1 MLNIQNYSASPRPGL
16 AAERPQAT
24 AASDHVE
31 TTAAPPVTEPRGA
44 DIISLSQAATKA
56 QQVQQTLRSTLPV
69 SEENNDER
77 TLARQQ
83 LTSSL
88 NALAKSGVSLSAEQ
102 NESLRSAFSA
112 PALALFS
119 ASSMAQPKATIS
131 DVKIWEMISDSIS
144 AIGDNYLG
152 VYENVVA
159 VYTDFYQAFSD
170 ILSKMGGWLL
180 PGKDGN
186 TVKLDVTSL
195 KNDLNSLISKY
206 DQTNK
211 NTILFPTQTG
221 SSVKG
226 ATEAEARQWLS
237 DLNLPDSCLKST
249 SSGYV
254 VIVDLAPLRKMVTD
268 ITGLG
273 AAGSDSKLEMDNAKY
288 QAWQSGFKAQEEN
301 LKTTLQTLTQKYS
314 NANSLYDNLV
324 KVLSSTIS
332 SSLETAKSF
341 LQG

>member
-1 MLNIQNYSASPRPGL
+1 MLNIQNYSSSPRPGL

-31 TTAAPPVTEPRGA
+31 ITAAPSTAEHRGA

-56 QQVQQTLRSTLPV
+56 QQAQQTLRSTLPI

-102 NESLRSAFSA
+102 NKGLRSAFSA

-119 ASSMAQPKATIS
+119 TAPMVQPRTTIS
-131 DVKIWEMISDSIS
+131 DAEIWDMVSQNIS

-195 KNDLNSLISKY
+195 KNGLNNLINKY
-206 DQTNK
+206 NQINK
-211 NTILFPTQTG
+211 NTILFPAQSG
-221 SSVKG
+221 G

-237 DLNLPDSCLKST
+237 ELNLPDSCLKST
-249 SSGYV
+249 GSGYV
-254 VIVDLAPLRKMVTD
+254 VTVDLTPLRKMVQD
-268 ITGLG
+268 IDGLG
-273 AAGSDSKLEMDNAKY
+273 KPGDDSKLEMDNAKY
-288 QAWQSGFKAQEEN
+288 QAWQAGSKAQEEK

>member
-1 MLNIQNYSASPRPGL
+1 MLNIQNYSASPRAGIV
-16 AAERPQAT
+16 AERPQT
-24 AASDHVE
+24 TSASDRIE
-31 TTAAPPVTEPRGA
+31 ITATPSTTEHRGA

-56 QQVQQTLRSTLPV
+56 QQAQQTLRSTLPV

-102 NESLRSAFSA
+102 TEGLRSAFSA

-119 ASSMAQPKATIS
+119 TAPMAQPRATIS
-131 DVKIWEMISDSIS
+131 DAEIWDMVSQNIS

-170 ILSKMGGWLL
+170 ILSKMGGWLS
-180 PGKDGN
+180 PGNDGN
-186 TVKLDVTSL
+186 TVKLNVDALKSEIRSLVNKYNQVT
-195 KNDLNSLISKY
+195 
-206 DQTNK
+206 K
-211 NTILFPTQTG
+211 NTILFPSQTG
-221 SSVKG
+221 SGVTTTTR
-226 ATEAEARQWLS
+226 AEAEQWIKE
-237 DLNLPDSCLKST
+237 LNLPDSCLKASG
-249 SSGYV
+249 SGYV
-254 VIVDLAPLRKMVTD
+254 VLVDTGPLNKMITD
-268 ITGLG
+268 LNGIGS
-273 AAGSDSKLEMDNAKY
+273 GSDLELDNAKY

>member
-1 MLNIQNYSASPRPGL
+1 MLNIQNYSASPHPGIV
-16 AAERPQAT
+16 AERPQT
-24 AASDHVE
+24 PSASEHVE
-31 TTAAPPVTEPRGA
+31 TAVVPSTTEPRGA
-44 DIISLSQAATKA
+44 DIISLSQAAAKA
-56 QQVQQTLRSTLPV
+56 QQAQQTLRLTLPV

-88 NALAKSGVSLSAEQ
+88 NALAKLGVSLSAEQ
-102 NESLRSAFSA
+102 HEGLRNAFSA

-119 ASSMAQPKATIS
+119 TAPMAQPRTTIS
-131 DVKIWEMISDSIS
+131 DAEIWDMVSQNIS

-170 ILSKMGGWLL
+170 ILSKMGGWLS

-186 TVKLDVTSL
+186 TVKLNVNAL
-195 KNDLNSLISKY
+195 KSEISNLINKY
-206 DQTNK
+206 NQINK
-211 NTILFPTQTG
+211 NTILFPSQTG
-221 SSVKG
+221 SGVTT
-226 ATEAEARQWLS
+226 ATKAEAEQWIKE
-237 DLNLPDSCLKST
+237 LNLPDSCLKS
-249 SSGYV
+249 SGSGFV
-254 VIVDLAPLRKMVTD
+254 VLVDMGPLDKMVSD
-268 ITGLG
+268 LNGI
-273 AAGSDSKLEMDNAKY
+273 GSGSALELDNAKY

>member
-1 MLNIQNYSASPRPGL
+1 MLNIQNYSASPRAGVV
-16 AAERPQAT
+16 AERPQT
-24 AASDHVE
+24 TSASDRIE
-31 TTAAPPVTEPRGA
+31 ITATPSTTEHRGA

-56 QQVQQTLRSTLPV
+56 QQAQQTLRSTLPV

-102 NESLRSAFSA
+102 TEGLRSAFSA

-119 ASSMAQPKATIS
+119 TAPMAQPRATIS
-131 DVKIWEMISDSIS
+131 DAEIWDMVSQNIS

-170 ILSKMGGWLL
+170 ILSKMGGWLS

-186 TVKLDVTSL
+186 TVKLNVDALKSEIRSLVNKYNQVT
-195 KNDLNSLISKY
+195 
-206 DQTNK
+206 K
-211 NTILFPTQTG
+211 NTILFPSQTG
-221 SSVKG
+221 SGVTT
-226 ATEAEARQWLS
+226 ATRAEAEQWIKE
-237 DLNLPDSCLKST
+237 LNLPDSCLKASG
-249 SSGYV
+249 SGYV
-254 VIVDLAPLRKMVTD
+254 VLVDTGPLNKMITD
-268 ITGLG
+268 LNGIGS
-273 AAGSDSKLEMDNAKY
+273 GSDLELDNAKY

>member
-31 TTAAPPVTEPRGA
+31 ITAAPSTAEHRGA

-56 QQVQQTLRSTLPV
+56 QQAQQTLRSTLPI

-102 NESLRSAFSA
+102 NKGLRSAFSA

-119 ASSMAQPKATIS
+119 TAPMVQPRTTIS
-131 DVKIWEMISDSIS
+131 DAEIWDMVSQNIS

-195 KNDLNSLISKY
+195 KMI
-206 DQTNK
+206 
-211 NTILFPTQTG
+211 
-221 SSVKG
+221 
-226 ATEAEARQWLS
+226 
-237 DLNLPDSCLKST
+237 
-249 SSGYV
+249 
-254 VIVDLAPLRKMVTD
+254 
-268 ITGLG
+268 
-273 AAGSDSKLEMDNAKY
+273 
-288 QAWQSGFKAQEEN
+288 
-301 LKTTLQTLTQKYS
+301 
-314 NANSLYDNLV
+314 
-324 KVLSSTIS
+324 
-332 SSLETAKSF
+332 
-341 LQG
+341 

>member
-16 AAERPQAT
+16 VAERPQT
-24 AASDHVE
+24 TSASEHVE
-31 TTAAPPVTEPRGA
+31 ITAAPATTEHRGA
-44 DIISLSQAATKA
+44 DIITLSQAATKA
-56 QQVQQTLRSTLPV
+56 QQAQQTLRSTLPV

-88 NALAKSGVSLSAEQ
+88 HALTKSGVSLSAEQ
-102 NESLRSAFSA
+102 NEGLRSAFSA
-112 PALALFS
+112 PAVALFS
-119 ASSMAQPKATIS
+119 TAPMAQPRVTIS
-131 DVKIWEMISDSIS
+131 DAEIWDMVSQNIS

-170 ILSKMGGWLL
+170 ILSKMGSWLA

-186 TVKLDVTSL
+186 TVKLNVDTLKSEIRSLVNKYNQVT
-195 KNDLNSLISKY
+195 
-206 DQTNK
+206 K
-211 NTILFPTQTG
+211 NTILFPSQTG
-221 SSVKG
+221 SGVTT
-226 ATEAEARQWLS
+226 ATKAEAEQWIKE
-237 DLNLPDSCLKST
+237 LNLPGSCLKASG
-249 SSGYV
+249 SGYV
-254 VIVDLAPLRKMVTD
+254 VLVDTGPLNKMVSD
-268 ITGLG
+268 LNGI
-273 AAGSDSKLEMDNAKY
+273 GSGSALELDNAKY
-288 QAWQSGFKAQEEN
+288 QAWQAGFKAQEEN

>member
-1 MLNIQNYSASPRPGL
+1 MLNIQNYSASPRAGVV
-16 AAERPQAT
+16 AERPQT
-24 AASDHVE
+24 TSASDRIE
-31 TTAAPPVTEPRGA
+31 ITAMPSTTEHRGA

-56 QQVQQTLRSTLPV
+56 QQAQQTLRSTLPV

-102 NESLRSAFSA
+102 TEGLRSAFSA

-119 ASSMAQPKATIS
+119 TAPMAQPRATIS
-131 DVKIWEMISDSIS
+131 DAEIWDMVSQNIS

-170 ILSKMGGWLL
+170 ILSKMGGWLS

-186 TVKLDVTSL
+186 TVKLNVDALKSEIRSLVNKYNQVT
-195 KNDLNSLISKY
+195 
-206 DQTNK
+206 K
-211 NTILFPTQTG
+211 NTILFPSQTG
-221 SSVKG
+221 SGVTT
-226 ATEAEARQWLS
+226 ATRAEAEQWIKE
-237 DLNLPDSCLKST
+237 LNLPDSCLKASG
-249 SSGYV
+249 SGYV
-254 VIVDLAPLRKMVTD
+254 VLVDTGPLNKMITD
-268 ITGLG
+268 LNGI
-273 AAGSDSKLEMDNAKY
+273 GSGSALEMDNAKY

>member
-16 AAERPQAT
+16 AAERPQTT

-31 TTAAPPVTEPRGA
+31 TTAAPSTTEPRGA
-44 DIISLSQAATKA
+44 DIISLSQAAAKA
-56 QQVQQTLRSTLPV
+56 QQAQQTLRSTLPV

-88 NALAKSGVSLSAEQ
+88 NALEKSGVSLSAEQ
-102 NESLRSAFSA
+102 HEGLRNAFSA

-119 ASSMAQPKATIS
+119 TAPMAQPRATIS
-131 DVKIWEMISDSIS
+131 DAEIWDMVSQNIS

-170 ILSKMGGWLL
+170 ILSKMGGWLS

-186 TVKLDVTSL
+186 TVKLNVNAL
-195 KNDLNSLISKY
+195 KSEISNLINKY
-206 DQTNK
+206 NQLNK

-221 SSVKG
+221 GGVTTASR
-226 ATEAEARQWLS
+226 AEAEQWIKE
-237 DLNLPDSCLKST
+237 LNLPDSCLKS
-249 SSGYV
+249 SGSGFV
-254 VIVDLAPLRKMVTD
+254 VLVDMGPLDKMVSD
-268 ITGLG
+268 LNGI
-273 AAGSDSKLEMDNAKY
+273 GSGSALELDNAKY

>member
-24 AASDHVE
+24 SASDHVE

-102 NESLRSAFSA
+102 HEGLRNAFSA

-119 ASSMAQPKATIS
+119 TAPMAQPRTIIS
-131 DVKIWEMISDSIS
+131 DAEIWDMVSQNIS

-170 ILSKMGGWLL
+170 ILSKMGGWLS

-186 TVKLDVTSL
+186 TVKLNVNAL
-195 KNDLNSLISKY
+195 KSEISNLINKY
-206 DQTNK
+206 NQINK

-221 SSVKG
+221 GGVTTASR
-226 ATEAEARQWLS
+226 AEAEQWIKE
-237 DLNLPDSCLKST
+237 LNLPDSCLKS
-249 SSGYV
+249 SGSGFV
-254 VIVDLAPLRKMVTD
+254 VLVDMGPLDKMVSD
-268 ITGLG
+268 LNGI
-273 AAGSDSKLEMDNAKY
+273 GSGSALELDNAKY

>member
-1 MLNIQNYSASPRPGL
+1 MLNIQNYSASPRAGVV
-16 AAERPQAT
+16 AERPQT
-24 AASDHVE
+24 TLASDHIE
-31 TTAAPPVTEPRGA
+31 ITATPSTTEHRGA

-56 QQVQQTLRSTLPV
+56 QQAQQTLRSTLPV

-102 NESLRSAFSA
+102 TEGLRSAFSA

-119 ASSMAQPKATIS
+119 TAPMAQPRATIS
-131 DVKIWEMISDSIS
+131 DAEIWDMVSQNIS

-170 ILSKMGGWLL
+170 ILSKMGGWLS

-186 TVKLDVTSL
+186 TVKLNVDALKSEIRSLVNKYNQVT
-195 KNDLNSLISKY
+195 
-206 DQTNK
+206 K
-211 NTILFPTQTG
+211 NTILFPSQTG
-221 SSVKG
+221 SGVTT
-226 ATEAEARQWLS
+226 ATRAEAEQWIKE
-237 DLNLPDSCLKST
+237 LNLPDSCLKASG
-249 SSGYV
+249 SGYV
-254 VIVDLAPLRKMVTD
+254 VLVDSGPLNKMITD
-268 ITGLG
+268 LNGI
-273 AAGSDSKLEMDNAKY
+273 GSGSALEMDNAKY

>member
-16 AAERPQAT
+16 AAERPQTT

-102 NESLRSAFSA
+102 HEGLRNAFSA
-112 PALALFS
+112 SALALFS
-119 ASSMAQPKATIS
+119 TAPMAQPRTTIS
-131 DVKIWEMISDSIS
+131 DAEIWDMVSQNIS

-170 ILSKMGGWLL
+170 ILSKMGGWLS

-186 TVKLDVTSL
+186 TVKLNVNAL
-195 KNDLNSLISKY
+195 KSEISNLINKY
-206 DQTNK
+206 NQINK

-221 SSVKG
+221 GGVTTASR
-226 ATEAEARQWLS
+226 AEAEQWIKE
-237 DLNLPDSCLKST
+237 LNLPDSCLKS
-249 SSGYV
+249 SGSGFV
-254 VIVDLAPLRKMVTD
+254 VLVDMGPLDKMVSD
-268 ITGLG
+268 LNGI
-273 AAGSDSKLEMDNAKY
+273 GSGSALELDNAKY

>member
-24 AASDHVE
+24 SASDHVE

-44 DIISLSQAATKA
+44 DIISLSQAVTKA

-102 NESLRSAFSA
+102 HEGLRNAFSA

-119 ASSMAQPKATIS
+119 TAPMAQPRTTIS
-131 DVKIWEMISDSIS
+131 DAEIWDMVSQNIS

-170 ILSKMGGWLL
+170 ILSKMGGWLS

-186 TVKLDVTSL
+186 TVKLNVNAL
-195 KNDLNSLISKY
+195 KSEISNLINKY
-206 DQTNK
+206 NQINK

-221 SSVKG
+221 GGVTTASR
-226 ATEAEARQWLS
+226 AEAEQWIKE
-237 DLNLPDSCLKST
+237 LNLPDSCLKS
-249 SSGYV
+249 SGSGFV
-254 VIVDLAPLRKMVTD
+254 VLVDMGPLDKMVSD
-268 ITGLG
+268 LNGI
-273 AAGSDSKLEMDNAKY
+273 GSGSALELDNAKY

>member
-1 MLNIQNYSASPRPGL
+1 MLNIQNYSASPRAGVV
-16 AAERPQAT
+16 AERPQT
-24 AASDHVE
+24 TSASDRIE
-31 TTAAPPVTEPRGA
+31 ITATPSTTEHRGA

-56 QQVQQTLRSTLPV
+56 QQAQQTLRSTLPV

-102 NESLRSAFSA
+102 TEGLRSAFSA

-119 ASSMAQPKATIS
+119 TAPMAQPRATIS
-131 DVKIWEMISDSIS
+131 DAEIWDMVSQNIS

-170 ILSKMGGWLL
+170 ILSKMGGWLS

-186 TVKLDVTSL
+186 TVKLNVDALKSEIRSLVNKYNQVT
-195 KNDLNSLISKY
+195 
-206 DQTNK
+206 K
-211 NTILFPTQTG
+211 NTILFPSQTG
-221 SSVKG
+221 SGVTTTTR
-226 ATEAEARQWLS
+226 AEAEQWIKE
-237 DLNLPDSCLKST
+237 LNLPDSCLKASG
-249 SSGYV
+249 SGYV
-254 VIVDLAPLRKMVTD
+254 VLVDTGPLNKMITD
-268 ITGLG
+268 LNGIGS
-273 AAGSDSKLEMDNAKY
+273 GSDLELDNAKY

>member
-16 AAERPQAT
+16 AAERPQTT

-31 TTAAPPVTEPRGA
+31 TTAAPSTTEPRSA
-44 DIISLSQAATKA
+44 DIISLSQAAAKA
-56 QQVQQTLRSTLPV
+56 QQAQQTLRSTLPV

-102 NESLRSAFSA
+102 HEGLRNAFSA

-119 ASSMAQPKATIS
+119 TAPMAQPRTTIS
-131 DVKIWEMISDSIS
+131 DVDIWNMVSQNIS
-144 AIGDNYLG
+144 AIGENYLG

-170 ILSKMGGWLL
+170 ILSKMGGWLS

-186 TVKLDVTSL
+186 TVKLNVNAL
-195 KNDLNSLISKY
+195 KSEISDLINKY
-206 DQTNK
+206 KQPNK
-211 NTILFPTQTG
+211 NTILFPSQTS
-221 SSVKG
+221 SSVTT
-226 ATEAEARQWLS
+226 ATKAEAEQWIKE
-237 DLNLPDSCLKST
+237 LNLPDSCLKASG
-249 SSGYV
+249 SGYV
-254 VIVDLAPLRKMVTD
+254 VLVDTGPLEKMVSD
-268 ITGLG
+268 LNGI
-273 AAGSDSKLEMDNAKY
+273 GSGSALELDNAKY
-288 QAWQSGFKAQEEN
+288 QAWQAGFKAQEEN

>member
-24 AASDHVE
+24 SASDHVE

-102 NESLRSAFSA
+102 HEGLRNAFSA

-119 ASSMAQPKATIS
+119 TAPMAQPRTTIS
-131 DVKIWEMISDSIS
+131 DAEIWDMVSQNIS

-170 ILSKMGGWLL
+170 ILSKMGGWLS

-186 TVKLDVTSL
+186 TVKLNVNAL
-195 KNDLNSLISKY
+195 KSEISNLINKY
-206 DQTNK
+206 NQINK

-221 SSVKG
+221 GGVTTASR
-226 ATEAEARQWLS
+226 AEAEQWIKE
-237 DLNLPDSCLKST
+237 LNLPDSCLKS
-249 SSGYV
+249 SGSGFV
-254 VIVDLAPLRKMVTD
+254 VLVDMGPLDKMVSD
-268 ITGLG
+268 LNGI
-273 AAGSDSKLEMDNAKY
+273 GSGSALELDNAKY

>member
-16 AAERPQAT
+16 AAERPQTT

-31 TTAAPPVTEPRGA
+31 TTAAPSTTEPRGA
-44 DIISLSQAATKA
+44 DIISLSQAAAKA
-56 QQVQQTLRSTLPV
+56 QQAQQTLRSTLPV

-119 ASSMAQPKATIS
+119 ASSMTQPKATIS

-159 VYTDFYQAFSD
+159 VYTDF
-170 ILSKMGGWLL
+170 LSGIQRYSFQNGRL
-180 PGKDGN
+180 
-186 TVKLDVTSL
+186 
-195 KNDLNSLISKY
+195 
-206 DQTNK
+206 
-211 NTILFPTQTG
+211 
-221 SSVKG
+221 
-226 ATEAEARQWLS
+226 
-237 DLNLPDSCLKST
+237 
-249 SSGYV
+249 
-254 VIVDLAPLRKMVTD
+254 VI
-268 ITGLG
+268 
-273 AAGSDSKLEMDNAKY
+273 
-288 QAWQSGFKAQEEN
+288 AW
-301 LKTTLQTLTQKYS
+301 
-314 NANSLYDNLV
+314 
-324 KVLSSTIS
+324 
-332 SSLETAKSF
+332 
-341 LQG
+341 

>member
-16 AAERPQAT
+16 AAERPQTT

-44 DIISLSQAATKA
+44 GISLSQAATKA

-102 NESLRSAFSA
+102 HEGLRNAFSA

-119 ASSMAQPKATIS
+119 TAPMAQPRTTIS
-131 DVKIWEMISDSIS
+131 DAEIWDMVSQNIS

-170 ILSKMGGWLL
+170 ILSKMGGWLS

-186 TVKLDVTSL
+186 TVKLNVNAL
-195 KNDLNSLISKY
+195 KSEISNLINKY
-206 DQTNK
+206 NQINK

-221 SSVKG
+221 GGVTTASR
-226 ATEAEARQWLS
+226 AEAEQWIKE
-237 DLNLPDSCLKST
+237 LNLPDSCLKS
-249 SSGYV
+249 SGSGFV
-254 VIVDLAPLRKMVTD
+254 VLVDMGPLDKMVSD
-268 ITGLG
+268 LNGI
-273 AAGSDSKLEMDNAKY
+273 GSGSALELDNAKY

>member
-1 MLNIQNYSASPRPGL
+1 MLNIQNYSASPRAGVV
-16 AAERPQAT
+16 AERPQT
-24 AASDHVE
+24 TSASDHIE
-31 TTAAPPVTEPRGA
+31 ITATPSTTEHRGA

-56 QQVQQTLRSTLPV
+56 QQAQQTLRSTLPV

-88 NALAKSGVSLSAEQ
+88 NALAKSGVSLSVEQ
-102 NESLRSAFSA
+102 TEGLRSAFSA

-119 ASSMAQPKATIS
+119 TAPMAQPRATIS
-131 DVKIWEMISDSIS
+131 DAEIWDMVSQNIS

-170 ILSKMGGWLL
+170 ILSKMGGWLS

-186 TVKLDVTSL
+186 TVKLNVDALKSEIRSLVNKYNQVT
-195 KNDLNSLISKY
+195 
-206 DQTNK
+206 K
-211 NTILFPTQTG
+211 NTILFPSQTG
-221 SSVKG
+221 SGVTT
-226 ATEAEARQWLS
+226 ATRAEAEQWIKE
-237 DLNLPDSCLKST
+237 LNLPDSCLKASG
-249 SSGYV
+249 SGYV
-254 VIVDLAPLRKMVTD
+254 VLVDTGPLNKMITD
-268 ITGLG
+268 LNGI
-273 AAGSDSKLEMDNAKY
+273 GSGSALEMDNAKY

>member
-1 MLNIQNYSASPRPGL
+1 MLNIQNYSASPRAGIV
-16 AAERPQAT
+16 AERPQT
-24 AASDHVE
+24 TSASDRIE
-31 TTAAPPVTEPRGA
+31 ITATPSTTEHRGA

-56 QQVQQTLRSTLPV
+56 QQAQQTLRSTLPV

-102 NESLRSAFSA
+102 TEGLRSAFSA

-119 ASSMAQPKATIS
+119 TAPMAQPRATIS
-131 DVKIWEMISDSIS
+131 DAEIWDMVSQNIS

-170 ILSKMGGWLL
+170 ILSKMGGWLS

-186 TVKLDVTSL
+186 TVKLNVDALKSEIRSLVNKYNQVT
-195 KNDLNSLISKY
+195 
-206 DQTNK
+206 K
-211 NTILFPTQTG
+211 NTILFPSQTG
-221 SSVKG
+221 SGVTTTTR
-226 ATEAEARQWLS
+226 AEAEQWIKE
-237 DLNLPDSCLKST
+237 LNLPDSCLKASG
-249 SSGYV
+249 SGYV
-254 VIVDLAPLRKMVTD
+254 VLVDTGPLNKMITD
-268 ITGLG
+268 LNGIGS
-273 AAGSDSKLEMDNAKY
+273 GSDLELDNAKY

>member
-31 TTAAPPVTEPRGA
+31 ITAAPSTAEHRGA

-56 QQVQQTLRSTLPV
+56 QQAQQTLRSTLPI

-102 NESLRSAFSA
+102 DKGLRSAFSA

-119 ASSMAQPKATIS
+119 TAPMVQPRTTIS
-131 DVKIWEMISDSIS
+131 DAEIWDMVSQNIS

-170 ILSKMGGWLL
+170 ILSKMGSWLS

-186 TVKLDVTSL
+186 TVKLNVNAL
-195 KNDLNSLISKY
+195 KSEISNLINKY
-206 DQTNK
+206 NQINK

-221 SSVKG
+221 GGVTTASR
-226 ATEAEARQWLS
+226 AEAEQWIKE
-237 DLNLPDSCLKST
+237 LNLPDSCLKS
-249 SSGYV
+249 SGSGFV
-254 VIVDLAPLRKMVTD
+254 VLVDMGPLDKMVSD
-268 ITGLG
+268 LNGI
-273 AAGSDSKLEMDNAKY
+273 GSGSALEMDNAKY
-288 QAWQSGFKAQEEN
+288 QAWQAGFKAQEEN

-314 NANSLYDNLV
+314 NSNSLYDNLV

>member
-1 MLNIQNYSASPRPGL
+1 MLNIQNYSASPHPGIV
-16 AAERPQAT
+16 AERPQT
-24 AASDHVE
+24 PSASEHVE
-31 TTAAPPVTEPRGA
+31 TAVVPSTTEPRGA
-44 DIISLSQAATKA
+44 DIISLSQAAAKA
-56 QQVQQTLRSTLPV
+56 QQAQQTLRLTLPV

-88 NALAKSGVSLSAEQ
+88 NALAKLGVSLSAEQ
-102 NESLRSAFSA
+102 HEGLRNAFSA

-119 ASSMAQPKATIS
+119 TAPMAQPRTTIS
-131 DVKIWEMISDSIS
+131 DAEIWDMVSQNIS

-170 ILSKMGGWLL
+170 ILSKMGGWLS

-186 TVKLDVTSL
+186 TVKLNVNAL
-195 KNDLNSLISKY
+195 KSEISNLINKY
-206 DQTNK
+206 NQINK

-221 SSVKG
+221 GGVTTASR
-226 ATEAEARQWLS
+226 AEAEQWIKE
-237 DLNLPDSCLKST
+237 LNLPDSCLKASG
-249 SSGYV
+249 SGYV
-254 VIVDLAPLRKMVTD
+254 VLVDTGPLEKMVSD
-268 ITGLG
+268 LNGI
-273 AAGSDSKLEMDNAKY
+273 GSGSALELDNAKY
-288 QAWQSGFKAQEEN
+288 QAWQAGFKAQEEN

>member
-24 AASDHVE
+24 SASDHVE

-77 TLARQQ
+77 TLVRQQ

-119 ASSMAQPKATIS
+119 TAPMAQPRTTIS
-131 DVKIWEMISDSIS
+131 DAEIWDMVSQNIS

-170 ILSKMGGWLL
+170 ILSKMGGWLS

-186 TVKLDVTSL
+186 TVKLNVNAL
-195 KNDLNSLISKY
+195 KSEISNLINKY
-206 DQTNK
+206 NQINK

-221 SSVKG
+221 GGVTTASR
-226 ATEAEARQWLS
+226 AEAEQWIKE
-237 DLNLPDSCLKST
+237 LNLPDSCLKS
-249 SSGYV
+249 SGSGFV
-254 VIVDLAPLRKMVTD
+254 VLVDMGPLDKMVSD
-268 ITGLG
+268 LNGI
-273 AAGSDSKLEMDNAKY
+273 GSGSALELDNAKY

>member
-16 AAERPQAT
+16 VAERPQTT

-31 TTAAPPVTEPRGA
+31 ITAAPSTTEPRSA
-44 DIISLSQAATKA
+44 DIISLSQAAAKA
-56 QQVQQTLRSTLPV
+56 QQAQQTLRSTLPV

-102 NESLRSAFSA
+102 HEGLRNAFSA
-112 PALALFS
+112 PTSALFS
-119 ASSMAQPKATIS
+119 TAPMAQPRVTIS
-131 DVKIWEMISDSIS
+131 DAEIWDMVSQNIS
-144 AIGDNYLG
+144 AIGESYLG

-186 TVKLDVTSL
+186 TVKLDITSL
-195 KNDLNSLISKY
+195 KIDLSNLISKF
-206 DQTNK
+206 DQINK
-211 NTILFPTQTG
+211 NTVLFPTQSG
-221 SSVKG
+221 SGVKG

-237 DLNLPDSCLKST
+237 ELNLPDSCLKST
-249 SSGYV
+249 GSGYFV
-254 VIVDLAPLRKMVTD
+254 TVDLTPLRKMVDD
-268 ITGLG
+268 INGLG
-273 AAGSDSKLEMDNAKY
+273 SAGSDSKLEMDNAKY

>member
-16 AAERPQAT
+16 AAERPQTT

-31 TTAAPPVTEPRGA
+31 TTAAPSTTEPRGA
-44 DIISLSQAATKA
+44 DIISLSQAAAKA
-56 QQVQQTLRSTLPV
+56 QQAQQTLRSTLPV

-88 NALAKSGVSLSAEQ
+88 NALEKSGVSLSAEQ
-102 NESLRSAFSA
+102 HEGLRNAFSA

-119 ASSMAQPKATIS
+119 TAPMAQPRATIS
-131 DVKIWEMISDSIS
+131 DAEIWDMVSQNIS

-170 ILSKMGGWLL
+170 ILSKMGGWLS

-186 TVKLDVTSL
+186 TVKLNVNAL
-195 KNDLNSLISKY
+195 KSEISNLINKY
-206 DQTNK
+206 NQINK
-211 NTILFPTQTG
+211 NTILFPTQTDSG
-221 SSVKG
+221 VTTAWK
-226 ATEAEARQWLS
+226 AEAEQWIKE
-237 DLNLPDSCLKST
+237 LNLPDSCLKASG
-249 SSGYV
+249 SGYV
-254 VIVDLAPLRKMVTD
+254 VLVDTGPLSKMVSD
-268 ITGLG
+268 LNGI
-273 AAGSDSKLEMDNAKY
+273 GSGSALELDNAKY